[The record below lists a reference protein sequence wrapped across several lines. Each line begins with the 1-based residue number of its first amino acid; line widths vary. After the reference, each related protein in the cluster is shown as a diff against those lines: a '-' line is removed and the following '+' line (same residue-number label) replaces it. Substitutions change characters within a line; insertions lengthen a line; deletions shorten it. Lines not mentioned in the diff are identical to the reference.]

1 MERNVWM
8 AFERVAKEKPYKNS
22 VIYQGT
28 ELTYGELL
36 FFAERLGSALYKRG
50 LRKGDRAI
58 IYLPHCPQWLISW
71 FGLQRIGACPVPI
84 THFYAT
90 HDIEYIAKDSGAKF
104 IFMCETN
111 FTNVEPLLSKGM
123 FTHAIFTN
131 TSEMLPKW
139 KELTVPDVSKAR
151 SQPYPRDL
159 LRLDVL
165 LTEEESAPPSDAEWK
180 DLAQILY
187 TSGTTGLPKGVP
199 LTHEVYLW
207 STMEERKTVATVVP
221 HGEAVILQGSPL
233 YHILGQAQGL
243 SGLLFGD
250 TIVLLP
256 RMDIEEVLSSIERYR
271 ITNLFG
277 TPTFY
282 RMMLEHPKID
292 KFDLRSLRWC
302 YSGGD
307 YLPPSLNERWQK
319 RTGKYIYQG
328 LGATEACGGITMT
341 PGDVDIPEGSLGRV
355 LSIWKAKLFDS
366 DTMEEIPIPGQGE
379 LYISSDHMITGYWN
393 KPEDTGKSFIK
404 LQGRLWYKTGDI
416 VRIDENGWV
425 YFVDRSGDIIKH
437 KGYRVVPSK
446 VEKVLSEHPSIY
458 AACVIGIPDPEVGE
472 KIKALV
478 VKRQDSP
485 YVDEK
490 ELLDWC
496 SKRLTP
502 YEVPHWIEYRDSLPT
517 SPSGKILRRKVRT
530 EEREKAAKKA

>member
-84 THFYAT
+84 THFYGT
-90 HDIEYIAKDSGAKF
+90 QDIEYIAKDSGAKF

-393 KPEDTGKSFIK
+393 KPEDTEKSFIK

>member
-1 MERNVWM
+1 MEQNVWM

-84 THFYAT
+84 THLYGT
-90 HDIEYIAKDSGAKF
+90 QDIEYIAKDSGAKF

-111 FTNVEPLLSKGM
+111 FANVEPLLSKGM
-123 FTHAIFTN
+123 FTRAIFTN

-207 STMEERKTVATVVP
+207 STKEERKTVATVVP

-393 KPEDTGKSFIK
+393 KPEDTEKSFIK

-530 EEREKAAKKA
+530 EEREKATKKA

>member
-8 AFERVAKEKPYKNS
+8 AFERVAKERPYKNS

-71 FGLQRIGACPVPI
+71 FSLQRIGACPVPI
-84 THFYAT
+84 THFYGT
-90 HDIEYIAKDSGAKF
+90 QDIEYIAKDSGAKF

-393 KPEDTGKSFIK
+393 KPEDTEKSFIK

-458 AACVIGIPDPEVGE
+458 AACVIGIPDPE
-472 KIKALV
+472 
-478 VKRQDSP
+478 
-485 YVDEK
+485 
-490 ELLDWC
+490 
-496 SKRLTP
+496 
-502 YEVPHWIEYRDSLPT
+502 
-517 SPSGKILRRKVRT
+517 
-530 EEREKAAKKA
+530 